1 MSKRGQARRHW
12 WLERLTSAALAPLS
26 VWLVYALASRPLADL
41 EALAQWLQNPISAT
55 LLGLFVL
62 TSLHHSMLGLGVIVD
77 DYVADPDWN
86 RRAHLMCRALL
97 LLALLAAAAGMLH
110 FLAAP

>member
-12 WLERLTSAALAPLS
+12 WLERMTSVALVPLS
-26 VWLVYALASRPLADL
+26 AWLVYALASRPLVDP
-41 EALAQWLQNPISAT
+41 ERLAQWLQNPISAA

-62 TSLHHSMLGLGVIVD
+62 ASLHHSMLGLEVIVD
-77 DYVADPDWN
+77 DYVADPGWN

-97 LLALLAAAAGMLH
+97 LLALFAAAAGMLH